1 MSTTAED
8 LTLCC
13 ILDVVV
19 AVDVSGVLTHSS
31 QVDASGNCG
40 LHDLRG
46 SI

>member
-13 ILDVVV
+13 ILDGVVV
-19 AVDVSGVLTHSS
+19 VDVSGVLTHSL